1 MITDF
6 TEHVDNV
13 SALVYKCRRL
23 IKLHES
29 DGLELVGVKSMVIKE
44 GLTYSL
50 THWLTY
56 LLTHSLTHLGGK
68 LMRVL
73 LKHISLMN
81 IMFTQHMEKILV
93 IIADIQKITA
103 SLTKL
108 FSDSKSNRNEADL
121 RYLLTHLTCYLLT
134 HLTCHSLKGLFLLLK
149 RMWNKSYLKLRLC
162 Y

>member
-1 MITDF
+1 
-6 TEHVDNV
+6 
-13 SALVYKCRRL
+13 
-23 IKLHES
+23 
-29 DGLELVGVKSMVIKE
+29 MVIKE
-44 GLTYSL
+44 
-50 THWLTY
+50 
-56 LLTHSLTHLGGK
+56 GGK

-121 RYLLTHLTCYLLT
+121 RYLLTHLTC
-134 HLTCHSLKGLFLLLK
+134 HSLKGLFLLLK